1 MRMKSRHRHEGH
13 RFARRTTEW
22 NDVGFGDRSGERQGG
37 RHDRHRGGGRGDRGG
52 RLFDHGELRFV
63 LLHLISEKPRHGYE
77 IIKAI
82 EDLAGGTYSPS
93 PGVIY
98 PTLTMLE
105 ELGYAALTE
114 QAGKKL
120 YALTEEGAA
129 FLRENQRTVDA
140 VIARMAEAAAARG
153 DGPAPQIIRAVEN
166 LRLALRLRLSRG
178 PLTEEQTR
186 AVAAALDAAAT
197 AVEQA

>member
-1 MRMKSRHRHEGH
+1 MHVHHSHRHGQR
-13 RFARRTTEW
+13 RFARTADNW
-22 NDVGFGDRSGERQGG
+22 NDLGLARRHSG
-37 RHDRHRGGGRGDRGG
+37 RHGHRGTGRGD

-63 LLHLISEKPRHGYE
+63 LLQLIAEKPRHGYE

-120 YALTEEGAA
+120 YALTEGGAA
-129 FLRENQRTVDA
+129 FLRENQRTVD
-140 VIARMAEAAAARG
+140 VVVARMAEAAAARG
-153 DGPAPQIIRAVEN
+153 DGPAPQIVRAVEN

-178 PLTEEQTR
+178 PLTEEQIR
-186 AVAAALDAAAT
+186 AVAAALDGAAA

>member
-1 MRMKSRHRHEGH
+1 MHVHHSHRHGQR
-13 RFARRTTEW
+13 RFARTADDW
-22 NDVGFGDRSGERQGG
+22 NDLGVARRHSG
-37 RHDRHRGGGRGDRGG
+37 RHGRHGAGRGD

-63 LLHLISEKPRHGYE
+63 LLQLIADKPRHGYE

-82 EDLAGGTYSPS
+82 EELAGGTYSPS

-120 YALTEEGAA
+120 YALTEDGAA

-140 VIARMAEAAAARG
+140 VVARMAEAAEARG
-153 DGPAPQIIRAVEN
+153 DGPAPQVVRAVEN
-166 LRLALRLRLSRG
+166 LRLALRMRLSRG
-178 PLTEEQTR
+178 PLTEEQIR
-186 AVAAALDAAAT
+186 AVAAALDGAAT

>member
-1 MRMKSRHRHEGH
+1 MYVRHSHRHGQH
-13 RFARRTTEW
+13 RFARTADNW
-22 NDVGFGDRSGERQGG
+22 NDLGLARRHSG
-37 RHDRHRGGGRGDRGG
+37 RHGHRGAGRGD

-63 LLHLISEKPRHGYE
+63 LLQLIAEKPRHGYE

-120 YALTEEGAA
+120 YALTEGGAA
-129 FLRENQRTVDA
+129 FLRENQRTVD
-140 VIARMAEAAAARG
+140 VVVARMAEAAAARG
-153 DGPAPQIIRAVEN
+153 DGPAPQIVRAVEN

-178 PLTEEQTR
+178 PLTEEQIR
-186 AVAAALDAAAT
+186 AVAAALDGAAA

>member
-1 MRMKSRHRHEGH
+1 MYVRHSHRHGQH
-13 RFARRTTEW
+13 RFARTADNW
-22 NDVGFGDRSGERQGG
+22 NDLGLARRHSG
-37 RHDRHRGGGRGDRGG
+37 RHGHRGGAGRGD

-63 LLHLISEKPRHGYE
+63 LLQLIAEKPRHGYE

-120 YALTEEGAA
+120 YALTEGGAA
-129 FLRENQRTVDA
+129 FLRENQRTVD
-140 VIARMAEAAAARG
+140 VVVARMAEAAAARG
-153 DGPAPQIIRAVEN
+153 DGPAPQIVRAVEN

-178 PLTEEQTR
+178 PLTEEQIR
-186 AVAAALDAAAT
+186 AVAAALDGAAA

>member
-1 MRMKSRHRHEGH
+1 MHVHHSHRHGQR
-13 RFARRTTEW
+13 RFARTADDW
-22 NDVGFGDRSGERQGG
+22 NDLGVARRHSG
-37 RHDRHRGGGRGDRGG
+37 RHGRHGAGRGD

-63 LLHLISEKPRHGYE
+63 LLQLIADKPRHGYE

-82 EDLAGGTYSPS
+82 EELAGGTYSPS

-105 ELGYAALTE
+105 ELDYAALTE

-120 YALTEEGAA
+120 YALTEDGAA

-140 VIARMAEAAAARG
+140 VVARMAEAAEARG
-153 DGPAPQIIRAVEN
+153 DGPAPQVVRAVEN
-166 LRLALRLRLSRG
+166 LRLALRMRLSRG
-178 PLTEEQTR
+178 PLTEEQIR
-186 AVAAALDAAAT
+186 AVAAALDGAAT